1 MLKISMV
8 DIGLS
13 DKVNHIE
20 LSLKRDLFE
29 LTSHESS
36 NDKVLAN
43 LVQWSLN
50 SSTSSDFKY

>member
-1 MLKISMV
+1 MV